1 MRMRTRVIGGG
12 GVSLLSQQKG
22 GKALNSLSPLTSV
35 KGGQRR
41 KREVISRG

>member
-1 MRMRTRVIGGG
+1 MRTRTRVIGGG
-12 GVSLLSQQKG
+12 IPSYHKQKG